1 MRNNTKLKKLLQ
13 EHKLIIS
20 QDIDGQIEV
29 IITNKETGD
38 SHMVFGNNLSEIF
51 NRAVTDTNRM
61 KSMMR

>member
-29 IITNKETGD
+29 IITNKETGL
-38 SHMVFGNNLSEIF
+38 SHGIW
-51 NRAVTDTNRM
+51 
-61 KSMMR
+61 